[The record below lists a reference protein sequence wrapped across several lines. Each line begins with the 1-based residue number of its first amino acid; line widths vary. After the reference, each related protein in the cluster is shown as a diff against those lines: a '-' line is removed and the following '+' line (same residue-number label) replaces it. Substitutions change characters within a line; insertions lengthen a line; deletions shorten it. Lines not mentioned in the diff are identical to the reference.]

1 MDLILSFEETRVIGS
16 LIEKELTT
24 PEYYPLTL
32 NSLKNACNQ
41 KSNRNPV
48 VSFDDTLV
56 EKIIEILRGKSF
68 VSRVTGSDIRV
79 PKYRQVFTEA
89 FELSPAEVAVI
100 CVLMLRG
107 PQTPGEIKGR
117 TGRMFVFEN
126 LGQVDEV
133 MQRLMNKEKPLVIKL
148 PRQIGMKEA
157 RYAHLLSGEPDIE
170 NIFKEDND
178 EHVSQ
183 NNEKIEKLESDIESL
198 HNELA
203 ELKKQFEEF
212 RGQFG

>member
-1 MDLILSFEETRVIGS
+1 MDTTLTFEETRVIGS

-48 VSFDDTLV
+48 VTFDDNLV
-56 EKIIEILRGKSF
+56 DATIEQLRGKSF
-68 VSRVTGSDIRV
+68 VSRVTGSDMRV
-79 PKYRQVFTEA
+79 PKFRQVFTEA
-89 FELSPAEVAVI
+89 LNLSPAEVAVI

-117 TGRMFVFEN
+117 TGRMFSFEN

-133 MQRLMNKEKPLVIKL
+133 LHRLMEKENPLVVKL
-148 PRQIGMKEA
+148 PRQAGMKEA
-157 RYAHLLSGEPDIE
+157 RYTHLLSGEPDVE
-170 NIFKEDND
+170 LLSTSND
-178 EHVSQ
+178 DEASL
-183 NNEKIEKLESDIESL
+183 NDDRIDKLESEIESL
-198 HNELA
+198 KNDLESLRNE
-203 ELKKQFEEF
+203 FEEF
-212 RGQFG
+212 RNQFN

>member
-1 MDLILSFEETRVIGS
+1 MNINLTFEETRIIGS

-48 VSFDDTLV
+48 VSFDESLLETAV
-56 EKIIEILRGKSF
+56 EGLRNKSL

-89 FELSPAEVAVI
+89 LELTPAEVAVI
-100 CVLMLRG
+100 CVMMLRG

-117 TGRMFVFEN
+117 TGRMFVFES

-133 MQRLMNKEKPLVIKL
+133 LELMINKENPLAVKL
-148 PRQIGMKEA
+148 PRQTGMKEA
-157 RYAHLLSGEPDIE
+157 RYMHLLSGEPDIE
-170 NIFKEDND
+170 MLNSVTEEETNL
-178 EHVSQ
+178 
-183 NNEKIEKLESDIESL
+183 NNEKIEKLEAEIEMLKSGL
-198 HNELA
+198 YG
-203 ELKKQFEEF
+203 LKKEFEEF
-212 RGQFG
+212 RNQFK